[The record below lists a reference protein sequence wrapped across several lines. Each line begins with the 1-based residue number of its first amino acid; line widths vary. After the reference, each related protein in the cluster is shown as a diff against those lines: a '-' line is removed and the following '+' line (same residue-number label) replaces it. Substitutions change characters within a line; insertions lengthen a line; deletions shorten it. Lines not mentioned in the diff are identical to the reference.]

1 MIHTSENSKDTERI
15 LGDPN
20 NFKRL
25 NDSIGQWNYDS
36 KSIFREGGLG
46 QTLAPTLPHKETVPD
61 FQKERKNLEI
71 FLLTAANTGWHRL
84 SQPKLMRKVRRYN
97 TLRSVIC
104 LPLIISLRNSHP
116 EDFSHF
122 LKRSTLAEK
131 IESILWFASLLTL
144 EWGCWELNYQ
154 RGNTRYWIGI
164 PPSIGSMCYH
174 KKSSHHACPLQWV
187 VHTAGYLESP
197 PSLRFRSSKLPPTL
211 PDLVDRSPS
220 ETGHPPRGLTMS
232 DVFIDIRWTVS
243 LQSQNSWIETDPI
256 LGQIQQYC
264 CIPFQLN
271 LDLFSLQKT
280 VL

>member
-1 MIHTSENSKDTERI
+1 
-15 LGDPN
+15 
-20 NFKRL
+20 
-25 NDSIGQWNYDS
+25 
-36 KSIFREGGLG
+36 
-46 QTLAPTLPHKETVPD
+46 
-61 FQKERKNLEI
+61 
-71 FLLTAANTGWHRL
+71 
-84 SQPKLMRKVRRYN
+84 MRKVRSYN

-104 LPLIISLRNSHP
+104 LPLIISLSNSHP
-116 EDFSHF
+116 GDFSHF

-164 PPSIGSMCYH
+164 PPSIGSIWIYH

-197 PSLRFRSSKLPPTL
+197 PSLRFRSSKLPPRL

-220 ETGHPPRGLTMS
+220 ETGHPPRGLTIC

-243 LQSQNSWIETDPI
+243 LQSQNSWIETNPI
-256 LGQIQQYC
+256 LGQIITILLYFLSVKLGFVFTSENC
-264 CIPFQLN
+264 
-271 LDLFSLQKT
+271 SLGHCPVWMPDWRKQRRRCPTQTGSCFKCRIAIALST
-280 VL
+280 IVVFLCNSNAKYKPIWMDAAQWCYKCTGLHRMDIWAEVLV

>member
-1 MIHTSENSKDTERI
+1 
-15 LGDPN
+15 
-20 NFKRL
+20 
-25 NDSIGQWNYDS
+25 
-36 KSIFREGGLG
+36 
-46 QTLAPTLPHKETVPD
+46 
-61 FQKERKNLEI
+61 
-71 FLLTAANTGWHRL
+71 
-84 SQPKLMRKVRRYN
+84 MRKVRRYN

-104 LPLIISLRNSHP
+104 LPLIISLSNSHP

-197 PSLRFRSSKLPPTL
+197 PSLRFRSSKLPPRL

-220 ETGHPPRGLTMS
+220 ETGHPPRGLTIC
-232 DVFIDIRWTVS
+232 DVFIDIPWTMS
-243 LQSQNSWIETDPI
+243 LQSQNS
-256 LGQIQQYC
+256 
-264 CIPFQLN
+264 
-271 LDLFSLQKT
+271 
-280 VL
+280 